1 MDNAG
6 RKHADG
12 PQARRERRRAPL
24 DFAPDRELHMPV
36 MDLVVGGI
44 LLGGVYALM
53 ACGLNLIFGVMRVIN
68 FAHGDIL
75 AIAALSTV
83 SITVGLKLPFWVA
96 VLTVPIGCAALG
108 ALIHLVVLRRLE
120 GAPLIMSLL
129 ATYALSTILVNVAIL
144 IWGGGYSGLPGVLSG
159 SLRILGIN
167 VSSSRLVSFICAIGV
182 SLGVWWMLDR
192 TRFGRA
198 VRSVSAAP
206 ELAGIS
212 GIAVE
217 RVRLAIFTL
226 GTAMAGF
233 AGVLVA
239 PAFAIDSQLGSR
251 FIIKAFAVII
261 VGGMGSYPGA
271 ILGALLLGVV
281 EVVGSYLAGAVIGSA
296 FLFILMLAVLL
307 VRPRGLLGAGV
318 RA

>member
-1 MDNAG
+1 MPIA
-6 RKHADG
+6 
-12 PQARRERRRAPL
+12 
-24 DFAPDRELHMPV
+24 ELV
-36 MDLVVGGI
+36 IGGI

-83 SITVGLKLPFWVA
+83 SIVVGLKLPFWVA
-96 VLTVPIGCAALG
+96 VVLVPLACASFG
-108 ALIHLVVLRRLE
+108 VLIHVLVLRRIE

-129 ATYALSTILVNVAIL
+129 ATYALSTILVNIAIL
-144 IWGGGYSGLPGVLSG
+144 IWGGGYSGLPGVLG
-159 SLRILGIN
+159 GAVRLLGVN
-167 VSSSRLVSFICAIGV
+167 VSISRLVSFACALCV
-182 SLGVWWMLDR
+182 SVCVWWMLEY

-198 VRSVSAAP
+198 VRSVSQAP
-206 ELAGIS
+206 ELAVIS
-212 GIAVE
+212 GISIE
-217 RVRLAIFTL
+217 RVRIATFAL

-239 PAFAIDSQLGSR
+239 PAFAIDPQLGSR

-271 ILGALLLGVV
+271 ILAALLLGVV
-281 EVVGSYLAGAVIGSA
+281 EVVASYFSGAVLGSA
-296 FLFILMLAVLL
+296 FLYLIMLAVLL
-307 VRPRGLLGAGV
+307 VRPRGLLGAGI
-318 RA
+318 RI

>member
-1 MDNAG
+1 NQHVPG
-6 RKHADG
+6 RNHVGRLRAFRTSQRDIVADHG
-12 PQARRERRRAPL
+12 RR
-24 DFAPDRELHMPV
+24 MPV
-36 MDLVVGGI
+36 ADLLIGGI

-83 SITVGLKLPFWVA
+83 SIAVGLKLPFWVA
-96 VLTVPIGCAALG
+96 IVFVPIGCAALG
-108 ALIHLVVLRRLE
+108 ALIHVLILRRIE
-120 GAPLIMSLL
+120 GAPMIMSLL
-129 ATYALSTILVNVAIL
+129 ATYALSAILVNVAIL

-159 SLRILGIN
+159 SIRILGAN
-167 VSSSRLVSFICAIGV
+167 VSISRLVSFVCAIGV
-182 SLGVWWMLDR
+182 SLLVWWVLEY

-206 ELAGIS
+206 ELASIS

-217 RVRLAIFTL
+217 RVRLATFAL

-239 PAFAIDSQLGSR
+239 PAFAIDPQLGSR

-271 ILGALLLGVV
+271 ILAALLLGVV
-281 EVVGSYLAGAVIGSA
+281 EVMASYVVGAVIGSA
-296 FLFILMLAVLL
+296 FLFLLMLAVLL

>member
-167 VSSSRLVSFICAIGV
+167 VSISRLVSFICAIGV
-182 SLGVWWMLDR
+182 SLAVWWMLDR

-239 PAFAIDSQLGSR
+239 PAFAIDPQLGSR